1 MSTASLARRYAR
13 ALLELA
19 TEQKQVERVK
29 KEMDELSAMWASSPE
44 LQELYSNPLFTG
56 AMRKSALSEIITR
69 AGVSQLTRNTV
80 LYLADSNRIAALPD
94 LARTFSEQAEKAAGG
109 VRAEVTS
116 AAPLSESYYIQL
128 QKALEVATG
137 KHVTIEK
144 KTDPGLI
151 AGVVTRIGDK
161 VFDGSVRTRL
171 ADLKDSLKSA

>member
-1 MSTASLARRYAR
+1 MSTGSLARRYAR

-19 TEQKQVERVK
+19 TEQKQVDRVK

-44 LQELYSNPLFTG
+44 LQELFSNPQFTG
-56 AMRKSALSEIITR
+56 AVRKTALSEIITR

-94 LARTFSEQAEKAAGG
+94 LARTFTELAEKAAGT

-116 AAPLSESYYIQL
+116 AAPLAESYYIQL

-144 KTDPGLI
+144 KTDAGLI
-151 AGVVTRIGDK
+151 AGVVTRVGDK

>member
-1 MSTASLARRYAR
+1 MSTGSLARRYAR

-19 TEQKQVERVK
+19 TEQQQVDRVK
-29 KEMDELSAMWASSPE
+29 TEMDELSAMWASSPE
-44 LQELYSNPLFTG
+44 LQELFSNPGFG
-56 AMRKSALSEIITR
+56 AALRKTALSEIITR
-69 AGVSQLTRNTV
+69 SGVSQLVRNTV
-80 LYLADSNRIAALPD
+80 LYMADSGRIAALPHV
-94 LARTFSEQAEKAAGG
+94 ARSFAEQAEKAAGT

-116 AAPLSESYYIQL
+116 AAPLTESYYDQL

-137 KHVTIEK
+137 KHVSIEK